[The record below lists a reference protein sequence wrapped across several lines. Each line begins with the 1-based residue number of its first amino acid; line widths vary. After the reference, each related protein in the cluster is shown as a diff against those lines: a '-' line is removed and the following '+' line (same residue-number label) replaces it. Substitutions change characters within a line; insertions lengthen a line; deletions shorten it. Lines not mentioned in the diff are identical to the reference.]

1 MQNESGQIDVTVI
14 GGGLAGMAASIHL
27 ADAGLRVVCIEAD
40 LADSDPVGDID
51 GSAEY
56 KRKMV
61 RVFVRRA
68 LRQALAMPPAG

>member
-1 MQNESGQIDVTVI
+1 LEP
-14 GGGLAGMAASIHL
+14 
-27 ADAGLRVVCIEAD
+27 DAIEAATD
-40 LADSDPVGDID
+40 LAAAESDPVGDID

-68 LRQALAMPPAG
+68 LRQALAMAPAG